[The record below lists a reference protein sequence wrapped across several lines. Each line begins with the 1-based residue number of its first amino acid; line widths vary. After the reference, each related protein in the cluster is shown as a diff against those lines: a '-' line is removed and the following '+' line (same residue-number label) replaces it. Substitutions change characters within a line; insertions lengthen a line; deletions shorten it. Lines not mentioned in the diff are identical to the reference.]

1 MGSDSIESA
10 VNTGTAKAAADAQVR
25 ERLRSAVARRDEAEA
40 KGNPSDLI
48 EALLPLARC
57 YAQMGVYGAAE
68 ETLRHALRA
77 ARRTG
82 NAQQL
87 AAVLSETA
95 QAACWRANELKEREP
110 DVGRVSR
117 DRARDSA
124 FEASSLIHQ
133 HAHAAWAA
141 PALLVI
147 SLVLGQ
153 CGDHDD
159 AAVMKAR
166 AESWQAGH

>member
-1 MGSDSIESA
+1 MGHDSIEIAPSL
-10 VNTGTAKAAADAQVR
+10 GTAKAVADAQIR

-40 KGNPSDLI
+40 KGSPSDLI

-68 ETLRHALRA
+68 EALRHALRA

-95 QAACWRANELKEREP
+95 QAACWRADDLKERDP
-110 DVGRVSR
+110 QTGRVSR

-124 FEASSLIHQ
+124 FEASALIHK

-141 PALLVI
+141 PALLVV

-159 AAVMKAR
+159 AAVMRAR
-166 AESWQAGH
+166 AESWQAQL